1 MPDRTFLV
9 LGGAGMVGFQVAHQI
24 AVDLHPERIVI
35 ASLSE
40 REVARAV
47 EGLQALAPGGVEIVG
62 EWGDVFVREEF
73 SRMGRKA
80 LIEDHSS
87 RERAFE
93 DMLGPIEGAFDRSRL
108 AQMVAEYQPD
118 VVVDAINTATAISYQ
133 DVYTSAIIA
142 ERDVEAM
149 LEGSL
154 VPPNVVAE
162 DIETLILSL
171 TVPQLIRHVT
181 ILLRALR
188 EAGTRMYLKVGTS
201 GTGGMG
207 LDIPFT
213 HSEDRPSAR
222 LLTKNAVAFAHTGLL
237 FLMAR
242 TDGPL
247 VKEIKPSTLI
257 GYRDL
262 GFRTIR
268 EKGETVGRY
277 ASRSEQL
284 GGDLHLRL
292 DPDGFER
299 HDDLCLPVIDTGE
312 NGVFTKGEFEV
323 VTALGMM
330 EMVTPEEIAVLC
342 VREIEG
348 GNTGHDVIAALD
360 GAVLGPTYRAG
371 VLRARA
377 MEQIRAIEEET
388 DTHSVALGQLGPPEL
403 SKLLWEAEI
412 LKLIYGNPDAVTE
425 ADPVAI
431 AAEAEALVERRTRL
445 RETITS
451 LGLPILR
458 PDGQTLLRGPFVRIP
473 EVPGDDR
480 VAVTDEDRDAWAAKG
495 WVDLRACNWEKWQER
510 LRAMRGGRPGGAH
523 RGSAEYVGETSL
535 ADEIEIG
542 AVVAWVVAREIGG
555 RRIK

>member
-1 MPDRTFLV
+1 M
-9 LGGAGMVGFQVAHQI
+9 I
-24 AVDLHPERIVI
+24 
-35 ASLSE
+35 
-40 REVARAV
+40 
-47 EGLQALAPGGVEIVG
+47 
-62 EWGDVFVREEF
+62 
-73 SRMGRKA
+73 
-80 LIEDHSS
+80 DH
-87 RERAFE
+87 
-93 DMLGPIEGAFDRSRL
+93 SRL
-108 AQMVAEYQPD
+108 AQLVDQYRPD

-149 LEGSL
+149 LAGSL

-171 TVPQLIRHVT
+171 TIPQLIRHIT

-188 EAGTRMYLKVGTS
+188 EADTRMYLKVGTS

-257 GYRDL
+257 GYSDL
-262 GFRTIR
+262 SYRTIT
-268 EKGETVGRY
+268 EHGENVRCYG
-277 ASRSEQL
+277 ARSETL
-284 GGDLHLRL
+284 GATLDLRL
-292 DPDGFER
+292 APEGFDGGV
-299 HDDLCLPVIDTGE
+299 DLQLPVIDTGE

-330 EMVTPEEIAVLC
+330 EMVTPEEIAALC
-342 VREIEG
+342 VREIRG

-377 MEQIRAIEEET
+377 MEHIRSIEE
-388 DTHSVALGQLGPPEL
+388 DTGPHSVALGQLGPPN
-403 SKLLWEAEI
+403 SRNSSGKP
-412 LKLIYGNPDAVTE
+412 N
-425 ADPVAI
+425 
-431 AAEAEALVERRTRL
+431 
-445 RETITS
+445 S
-451 LGLPILR
+451 
-458 PDGQTLLRGPFVRIP
+458 
-473 EVPGDDR
+473 
-480 VAVTDEDRDAWAAKG
+480 
-495 WVDLRACNWEKWQER
+495 
-510 LRAMRGGRPGGAH
+510 
-523 RGSAEYVGETSL
+523 
-535 ADEIEIG
+535 
-542 AVVAWVVAREIGG
+542 
-555 RRIK
+555 

>member
-9 LGGAGMVGFQVAHQI
+9 LGGAGLVGYQVAHQI
-24 AVDLHPERIVI
+24 AADLHPERIVI
-35 ASLSE
+35 ASLTE
-40 REVARAV
+40 EEVTRAV
-47 EGLQALAPGGVEIVG
+47 EGLRALAPPGVEILG

-80 LIEDHSS
+80 LIEDHDN
-87 RERAFE
+87 RDRAFE
-93 DMLGPIEGAFDRSRL
+93 DMLGPIEGAYERSRL
-108 AQMVAEYQPD
+108 ARVVGRYRPD

-149 LEGSL
+149 LDGSL
-154 VPPNVVAE
+154 VHPDVVAE

-171 TVPQLIRHVT
+171 TVPQLIRHIT

-188 EAGTRMYLKVGTS
+188 DAGTRMYLKVGTS

-262 GFRTIR
+262 GYRIIK
-268 EKGETVGRY
+268 EKGKAVGRFG
-277 ASRSEQL
+277 SRSEPL
-284 GGDLHLRL
+284 GDTLDLRL

-299 HDDLCLPVIDTGE
+299 CDDLQLPVIDTGE

-330 EMVTPEEIAVLC
+330 EMVTPEEIATLC
-342 VREIEG
+342 IREIEG

-377 MEQIRAIEEET
+377 MDQIRAIEEET

-412 LKLIYGNPDAVTE
+412 LKLLYGNPDAV
-425 ADPVAI
+425 VAAAPDEI
-431 AAEAEALVERRTRL
+431 AVAAEDLIDRRTRL

-451 LGLPILR
+451 LGLPILGA
-458 PDGQTLLRGPFVRIP
+458 DGSTIQRGPFVRIP
-473 EVPGDDR
+473 EVPGEDR
-480 VAVTDEDRDAWAAKG
+480 VTVTDADRDAWAAKG
-495 WVDLRACNWEKWQER
+495 WVDLRAGNWERWQGR
-510 LRAMRGGRPGGAH
+510 LRAMREGRPGASQ
-523 RGSAEYVGETSL
+523 RGSAGHAPETSL
-535 ADEIEIG
+535 SDEIEIG